1 MPIGFDKLDSDLKQA
16 TSSNLVYQT
25 RQLDQVQG
33 NWIFWRTT
41 PMPSLGLENISISNA
56 QILEVE
62 VGSNNSTYK
71 D

>member
-1 MPIGFDKLDSDLKQA
+1 
-16 TSSNLVYQT
+16 
-25 RQLDQVQG
+25 
-33 NWIFWRTT
+33 
-41 PMPSLGLENISISNA
+41 MPSLGLENISISNA